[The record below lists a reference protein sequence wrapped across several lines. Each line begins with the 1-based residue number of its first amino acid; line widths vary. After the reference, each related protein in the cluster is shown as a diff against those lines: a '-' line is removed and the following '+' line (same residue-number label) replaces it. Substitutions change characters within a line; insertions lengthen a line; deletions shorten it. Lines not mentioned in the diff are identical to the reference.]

1 MPIKTF
7 KGQVANEGMDTIRL
21 STADGMTGYRIVKFQ
36 LMTTNPGT
44 SAYENVAKIYTVPL
58 AATPDGEIDFRD
70 PNLLAVGY
78 LANNSNN
85 TTNDVPVVVFDNMVF
100 NQDIYITNK
109 DMDGTSTQA
118 VNYYLE
124 LEQLKLNANSQAVA
138 TLKNIRANTT

>member
-70 PNLLAVGY
+70 PNLLAVVY